1 MQMKDNNNIEN
12 LFKDKLADYKQ
23 TPNSN
28 VWLAVDAKIN
38 KTNFFKFNATKFNIY
53 YSVVIVIAII
63 TSLYFI
69 QTPQKNTAVIENAT
83 LLIEKNGVNKQTNKQ
98 TNQIKVIEIKSISE
112 GFKYIKAKNN
122 NVIVAEN
129 ISNNENTA
137 ENYNNKIDITV
148 ENKVNTN
155 NFNTNVENSEINNIK
170 VEFVADYYSGCTP
183 LEINF
188 SNISVNCDSYEW
200 DFGNG
205 ETSNLEN
212 PNFTFTNEGEYIVKL
227 IAKSGNETF
236 TYSKEIKVYETPSA
250 GLIVSNKN
258 NIFINDNVKFANISS
273 NGQTYLWSFGDGTSS
288 TKMHPEHTYS
298 KKGIYS
304 INLNV
309 LSENNCSDECS
320 DYKIVVKNSRYKV
333 IAPNAF
339 TPSMSGAISSNVV
352 QNSINND
359 IFHLVFQYQVA
370 EFKMKIYNRRGILV
384 FETNRTEI
392 GWNGYY
398 RNTLQPMDVYIW
410 QCSGKFID
418 GEVFYNSGDISLIH
432 STR

>member
-1 MQMKDNNNIEN
+1 
-12 LFKDKLADYKQ
+12 
-23 TPNSN
+23 
-28 VWLAVDAKIN
+28 
-38 KTNFFKFNATKFNIY
+38 
-53 YSVVIVIAII
+53 
-63 TSLYFI
+63 
-69 QTPQKNTAVIENAT
+69 
-83 LLIEKNGVNKQTNKQ
+83 
-98 TNQIKVIEIKSISE
+98 
-112 GFKYIKAKNN
+112 
-122 NVIVAEN
+122 
-129 ISNNENTA
+129 
-137 ENYNNKIDITV
+137 
-148 ENKVNTN
+148 
-155 NFNTNVENSEINNIK
+155 
-170 VEFVADYYSGCTP
+170 
-183 LEINF
+183 
-188 SNISVNCDSYEW
+188 
-200 DFGNG
+200 
-205 ETSNLEN
+205 
-212 PNFTFTNEGEYIVKL
+212 
-227 IAKSGNETF
+227 
-236 TYSKEIKVYETPSA
+236 
-250 GLIVSNKN
+250 
-258 NIFINDNVKFANISS
+258 
-273 NGQTYLWSFGDGTSS
+273 
-288 TKMHPEHTYS
+288 MHPEHTYS